1 MDICTDSAKAMV
13 GRTTDTLV
21 LIRAGAPN
29 DKLGGLH
36 KAHLLHT

>member
-1 MDICTDSAKAMV
+1 MLFNLFHQVDICTDSAKAMV

-29 DKLGGLH
+29 YIK
-36 KAHLLHT
+36 